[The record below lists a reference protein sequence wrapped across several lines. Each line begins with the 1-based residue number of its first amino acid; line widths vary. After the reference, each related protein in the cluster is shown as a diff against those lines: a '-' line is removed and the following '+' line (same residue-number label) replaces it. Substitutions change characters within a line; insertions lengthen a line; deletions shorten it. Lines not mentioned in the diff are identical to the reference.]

1 MGKVEDDRRR
11 GFVLEVLFKGEV
23 AFKDTDG
30 CGYRTDERVIY
41 RPASSRRGW
50 EKEMVE
56 IPIEKKLEFC
66 SEKNSLL
73 LSKYLG
79 TWYYIYNNKD

>member
-1 MGKVEDDRRR
+1 MQNHEDLAMGKVKDDRRR

-41 RPASSRRGW
+41 RPASSAGLGKRAGRNTDR
-50 EKEMVE
+50 EK
-56 IPIEKKLEFC
+56 IGIL
-66 SEKNSLL
+66 
-73 LSKYLG
+73 
-79 TWYYIYNNKD
+79 

>member
-41 RPASSRRGW
+41 RQVGG
-50 EKEMVE
+50 VG
-56 IPIEKKLEFC
+56 KKR
-66 SEKNSLL
+66 
-73 LSKYLG
+73 
-79 TWYYIYNNKD
+79 W

>member
-1 MGKVEDDRRR
+1 LQNHEDLAMGKVEDDRRR

-41 RPASSRRGW
+41 RQVGGVGKKSWWKYRSR
-50 EKEMVE
+50 
-56 IPIEKKLEFC
+56 
-66 SEKNSLL
+66 KNWNFVV
-73 LSKYLG
+73 KR
-79 TWYYIYNNKD
+79 THYYIPVYNNKD

>member
-1 MGKVEDDRRR
+1 MGKVEDDRWR

-41 RPASSRRGW
+41 RPASSAGLGKRDGRNTDR
-50 EKEMVE
+50 EK
-56 IPIEKKLEFC
+56 IGIL
-66 SEKNSLL
+66 
-73 LSKYLG
+73 
-79 TWYYIYNNKD
+79 

>member
-41 RPASSRRGW
+41 RPASSAGL

-66 SEKNSLL
+66 SEKNSLP
-73 LSKYLG
+73 
-79 TWYYIYNNKD
+79 WYYQSTCIIIKIDNKD

>member
-56 IPIEKKLEFC
+56 IPID
-66 SEKNSLL
+66 
-73 LSKYLG
+73 
-79 TWYYIYNNKD
+79 NNKNNNNMMQTMKRGTRRRFVKLRGT

>member
-41 RPASSRRGW
+41 RPASSAGLGKRVGRNTDR
-50 EKEMVE
+50 EK
-56 IPIEKKLEFC
+56 IGIL
-66 SEKNSLL
+66 
-73 LSKYLG
+73 
-79 TWYYIYNNKD
+79 